1 MLNSKKPKQLEFAPK
16 VRYNGFITNDAR
28 RPFAQNL
35 YHCRKVKCLPEQSA
49 PAIYGGQAV
58 IEGVMFGGKHVNV
71 TAVRRKTGEITFFEV
86 PKQDKD
92 WVRMLRKIP
101 LIRGIVSIVDSSAKG
116 SKHLNYS
123 AEAMADDEVEPEER
137 AKQKEKEESGFS
149 LTMLVGVAVAGVLSF
164 IVGKLIFTLV
174 PALLEQYLFQHAF
187 AGQTLHTLVEGVI
200 KIALLLTYLWLISQT
215 PVVKRLFQYHGA
227 EHKVISAYEAGEEL
241 TPKNVQKYS
250 RLHYRCG
257 SSFIILTVI
266 VGVIIYSLPIFS
278 WDTVWERMYIR
289 ILLLPLVIGISF
301 ELLRFTNAVRD
312 IPVLRFLGYP
322 GLWLQ
327 LLTTKEPTD
336 DQVEVS
342 IASFNR
348 MRELDAEL
356 EKVHVVESPV
366 SSALDPLK
374 G

>member
-1 MLNSKKPKQLEFAPK
+1 M
-16 VRYNGFITNDAR
+16 
-28 RPFAQNL
+28 
-35 YHCRKVKCLPEQSA
+35 
-49 PAIYGGQAV
+49 
-58 IEGVMFGGKHVNV
+58 EGVMFGGKHVNV
-71 TAVRRKTGEITFFEV
+71 TAVRRKNGEITFLEV
-86 PKQDKD
+86 PKQDKA
-92 WVRMLRKIP
+92 WVKKLRKIP
-101 LIRGIVSIVDSSAKG
+101 LVRGLVSIIDSSAKG

-123 AEAMADDEVEPEER
+123 AEAMADDELSQEER
-137 AKQKEKEESGFS
+137 AAQKEKEESSFS
-149 LTMLVGVAVAGVLSF
+149 LSMILGVAVVGVLSF
-164 IVGKLIFTLV
+164 IVGKLIFTAV
-174 PALLEQYLFQHAF
+174 PAMVEQFIFQHAF
-187 AGQTLHTLVEGVI
+187 ENQTLHTLIEGVI
-200 KIALLLTYLWLISQT
+200 KIVFLLAYLWIISQT
-215 PVVKRLFQYHGA
+215 PVIKRLFQYHGA

-241 TPKNVQKYS
+241 TPQNVQKYS

-278 WDTVWERMYIR
+278 WDSVWERVYIR

-348 MRELDAEL
+348 MRELDARL
-356 EKVHVVESPV
+356 EH
-366 SSALDPLK
+366 SSAIEPDIGRSSLDPVK